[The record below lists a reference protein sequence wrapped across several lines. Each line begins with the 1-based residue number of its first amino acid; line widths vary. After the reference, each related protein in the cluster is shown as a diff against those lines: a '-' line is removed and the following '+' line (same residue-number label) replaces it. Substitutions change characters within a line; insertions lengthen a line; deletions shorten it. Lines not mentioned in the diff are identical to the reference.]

1 MNRVNEFEAF
11 LKELQRTDARER
23 FTALFSQGCDLLEF
37 DDEDA
42 ARAFD
47 TSRPNA
53 SRWRRGKV
61 VPPSAPL
68 VLKFLREHVEQKIG
82 KLKRIEANRR
92 AAPVVTAAP
101 APVAANGR

>member
-1 MNRVNEFEAF
+1 MNRVSEFEAL
-11 LKELQRTDARER
+11 LKKLQEIDAKER
-23 FTALFSQGCDLLEF
+23 FTALFSQGCDLLEL

-61 VPPSAPL
+61 VPPAAAL
-68 VLKFLREHVEQKIG
+68 VLKFLREQVEQKIK
-82 KLKRIEANRR
+82 KLKRIEANKRE
-92 AAPVVTAAP
+92 ALSPVAP
-101 APVAANGR
+101 APLAANGR

>member
-1 MNRVNEFEAF
+1 MNRVSEFEA
-11 LKELQRTDARER
+11 LYRELQKIDAKAR

-42 ARAFD
+42 ARVFD

-61 VPPSAPL
+61 VPPAAPL
-68 VLKFLREHVEQKIG
+68 VLKFLREQVDQKIR
-82 KLKRIEANRR
+82 KLKRIEVNKRESTVA
-92 AAPVVTAAP
+92 T

>member
-1 MNRVNEFEAF
+1 MNRVIEFEAL
-11 LKELQRTDARER
+11 LKELQKIDAKER
-23 FTALFSQGCDLLEF
+23 FTALFSHGCDLLEF

-42 ARAFD
+42 ARVFD

-61 VPPSAPL
+61 VPPTAPL
-68 VLKFLREHVEQKIG
+68 VLKFLREQVEQKIR

-92 AAPVVTAAP
+92 EAPAVT

>member
-1 MNRVNEFEAF
+1 MNRVSEFEA
-11 LKELQRTDARER
+11 LYSELQKIDAKAR

-42 ARAFD
+42 ARVFD

-61 VPPSAPL
+61 VPPAAPL
-68 VLKFLREHVEQKIG
+68 VLKFLREQVDQKIR
-82 KLKRIEANRR
+82 KLKRIEANKQ
-92 AAPVVTAAP
+92 APVAMAP
-101 APVAANGR
+101 MAANGR